1 MLHAALIIVGIT
13 MLVPPPKLAEIRV
26 DSLPPLTNAEYI
38 ELIGVAGFS
47 LDGLS
52 IVVIGDDDSAIGP
65 ALGNSGVLEAV
76 ISLDGQVI
84 PADRSFLIHASP
96 ALPIQADLDAI
107 TGLDDADNLTVLLVR
122 QCKARAGDDLD
133 LDDDGV
139 LDIEPWS
146 ELIDGVSIIWGAPG
160 VQSEWTY
167 ASARVGPNGGFFIFQ
182 TRRCLDTD
190 AWHIGSFA
198 YSTDVTVETAGAVNP
213 PCAGSLCEGDINQ
226 DAAVD
231 AGDLSLVLAHWGQLG
246 TVADINGDGVVG
258 AGDLSI
264 VLAYWGACDL

>member
-38 ELIGVAGFS
+38 ELIGVAGFP
-47 LDGLS
+47 LDGFS

-65 ALGNSGVLEAV
+65 ALGDSGVLEAV

-84 PADRSFLIHASP
+84 PADRSFLVHTSS
-96 ALPIQADLDAI
+96 ALPVQADLEAI

-122 QCKARAGDDLD
+122 QCKAHAGDDLD
-133 LDDDGV
+133 LDNDGV

-146 ELIDGVSIIWGAPG
+146 ELIDGVSIMWGAPG

-167 ASARVGPNGGFFIFQ
+167 ASAQVGPNGGFFIFQ
-182 TRRCLDTD
+182 TMRCLDTD
-190 AWHIGSFA
+190 AWRIGSFA
-198 YSTDVTVETAGAVNP
+198 YSADATVETAGAVNP
-213 PCAGSLCEGDINQ
+213 PCAPSLCVGDINE

-231 AGDLSLVLAHWGQLG
+231 AGDLSLVLAHWDQLG

>member
-47 LDGLS
+47 LEGFS

-76 ISLDGQVI
+76 ISLDGLVI

-96 ALPIQADLDAI
+96 ALPVRADLDAI

-122 QCKARAGDDLD
+122 QCKAHAGDDLD
-133 LDDDGV
+133 LDNDGV

-146 ELIDGVSIIWGAPG
+146 ELIDGVSIMWGAPG
-160 VQSEWTY
+160 VHSEWTY
-167 ASARVGPNGGFFIFQ
+167 ASAQVGPNGGFFIFQ

-198 YSTDVTVETAGAVNP
+198 YSADATVETAGAVNP
-213 PCAGSLCEGDINQ
+213 SCVGALCVGDINQ

-231 AGDLSLVLAHWGQLG
+231 AGDLSLVLAHWGELG

-258 AGDLSI
+258 ARDLSH
-264 VLAYWGACDL
+264 VFAYWGACDN